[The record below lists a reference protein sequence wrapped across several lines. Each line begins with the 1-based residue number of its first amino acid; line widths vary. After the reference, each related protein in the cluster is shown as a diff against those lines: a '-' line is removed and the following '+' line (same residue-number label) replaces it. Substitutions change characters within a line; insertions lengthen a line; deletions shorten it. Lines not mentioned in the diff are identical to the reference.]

1 MRRGRLSYR
10 YLKYLKRASREL
22 WRAYQTQVLLRWIEE
37 EAKKMRE
44 SSGGKRERAERALAL
59 EDEEDGFLW

>member
-10 YLKYLKRASREL
+10 YLKYLKRASKEL

-44 SSGGKRERAERALAL
+44 SGGKRERAERALAL
-59 EDEEDGFLW
+59 EDEEDGFPW